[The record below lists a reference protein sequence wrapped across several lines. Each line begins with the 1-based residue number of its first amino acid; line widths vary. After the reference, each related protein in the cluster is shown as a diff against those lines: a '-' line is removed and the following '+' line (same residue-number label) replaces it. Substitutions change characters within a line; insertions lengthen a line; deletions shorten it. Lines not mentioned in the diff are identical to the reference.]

1 MAMSEAEEYV
11 LPAGS
16 KEPVRIEFE
25 KPVYVVEMNP
35 DGTAILRI
43 PLDNINFTTK
53 WFVISNE
60 KVEE

>member
-1 MAMSEAEEYV
+1 MREAEEYV

-25 KPVYVVEMNP
+25 KPVYVAEMNP
-35 DGTAILRI
+35 DGTATLHI
-43 PLDNINFTTK
+43 PLENIQFTTK
-53 WFVISNE
+53 WFVIANE